1 MTGGDRTRRDGTDEA
16 GKLPLIRT
24 SRRGRPSQRQPGQA
38 GNSTILVGL
47 NLLKAIASSPRPET
61 LTQISNRV
69 ALSISRTS
77 RYLKSLQKAEFLEFN
92 FDTGTYVLGSAAVE
106 LGLAS
111 ISNMDAF
118 KPAAEVMSKLTKA
131 TGLASTLSVWGSNGP
146 TVVRSSD
153 AGLQISVR
161 VKVGTNLPLPITAV
175 GRIFLTFVPA
185 EETRAILKRD
195 LAAWN
200 SKAQRGKRIS
210 MADIAEMKKKVRKH
224 GIVGAIGM
232 RNPSISALAAP
243 VFDDT
248 GRLRMCIALTGIVG
262 TFDSRITGEPARQ
275 LKARSEELSRTLAH
289 LGTGLA

>member
-1 MTGGDRTRRDGTDEA
+1 MASDQTRRDGTNEA
-16 GKLPLIRT
+16 GKPALVRT
-24 SRRGRPSQRQPGQA
+24 SRRGRPSRRQRGQA

-47 NLLKAIASSPRPET
+47 NLLKAIANSPRPET
-61 LTQISNRV
+61 LTQISKRV
-69 ALSISRTS
+69 ELSISRTS
-77 RYLKSLQKAEFLEFN
+77 RYLKSLQKAEFLEYN

-118 KPAAEVMSKLTKA
+118 KPAAEVMSKLTEA

-185 EETRAILKRD
+185 EETRSILKRE

-200 SKAQRGKRIS
+200 VKAPISKRIS
-210 MADIAEMKKKVRKH
+210 MADIADIKKKVRKH
-224 GIVGAIGM
+224 GIVSAVGM
-232 RNPSISALAAP
+232 RNPSIAALAAP
-243 VFDDT
+243 VFDDS

-262 TFDSRITGEPARQ
+262 TFDLRLTGDPARQ
-275 LKARSEELSRTLAH
+275 LKARSEELSRNLAQ
-289 LGTGLA
+289 LGTALA